1 MLLTRRIYPATRLL
15 VCLSFLC
22 AVLFGQSER
31 GTISGTAKDA
41 TGAVVPGAK
50 VVANETQTNVTI
62 NSVTNGAGDYTI
74 PNVPIGIYTIRVEKA
89 GFRPAVLSGLTVNAA
104 TSVRADVTLEVGAS
118 SQAVEVT
125 ATAVQL
131 HTEDSKSSVTI
142 ANKLVDDLPL
152 VVGGTVRSPFDLA
165 VLTPEAKNL
174 GGDAGFALGG
184 GQAAGY
190 GTTLDGISADTSRA
204 LQKTWVSSNSPSV
217 EAITEFTVDTNG
229 FKAEFSHAAGGV
241 MQFVTKSGTNQLH
254 GSAYEFIR
262 NTDFDANDWFS
273 NRAGKARQIYKQND
287 FGATVGGPVYIP
299 KIYHGKDKT
308 FFFFSYEG
316 FRNRNGATNVTQ
328 TVPTAEMYNGDFS
341 KWVNAQGQVIPIYDP
356 TTRLLTPTG
365 PRLGRYFQATRF
377 PKACST
383 PLPYRL
389 SECFRPAEFSRP
401 TTVLPPEPSVT
412 LTTTTSWPTARKSLQ

>member
-1 MLLTRRIYPATRLL
+1 MMLTRRILPAARLL
-15 VCLSFLC
+15 VCLSLIC

-62 NSVTNGAGDYTI
+62 NSATNDAGDYTI
-74 PNVPIGIYTIRVEKA
+74 ANVPVGIYTIRVEKA
-89 GFRPAVLSGLTVNAA
+89 GFRPALLSGLTVDAA

-118 SQAVEVT
+118 TQAIEVQ

-142 ANKLVDDLPL
+142 SNKLVDELPL

-204 LQKTWVSSNSPSV
+204 LQKSWVSSNSPSV

-262 NTDFDANDWFS
+262 NT
-273 NRAGKARQIYKQND
+273 
-287 FGATVGGPVYIP
+287 
-299 KIYHGKDKT
+299 
-308 FFFFSYEG
+308 E
-316 FRNRNGATNVTQ
+316 
-328 TVPTAEMYNGDFS
+328 
-341 KWVNAQGQVIPIYDP
+341 IPIS
-356 TTRLLTPTG
+356 TPTIG
-365 PRLGRYFQATRF
+365 
-377 PKACST
+377 
-383 PLPYRL
+383 
-389 SECFRPAEFSRP
+389 
-401 TTVLPPEPSVT
+401 SVT
-412 LTTTTSWPTARKSLQ
+412 APARPGRFISRMTSALPSEVPSTFPRSTTAKTRPFSSFPTRDSGIGMERQMSPRPCRPRKCTTATSANG